1 MSVERSHLC
10 PGAAWPAPP
19 TFPQRPQSS
28 PLPPLRPSLLGC
40 GCFVFICPASCGVA
54 TVLFHPE
61 QSGKASRTG
70 RRFARGW
77 DNLRREGNPSS
88 CLNKV
93 YVQRPLDIFFPR
105 ARGRRRCGPPTLRQS
120 PRRRRRAVRVTKGQG
135 VIALQSLQS
144 AALLFFASYELSRH
158 AGRAPEDEDCL
169 LECGTWQR
177 QHRFAVM
184 SLPHHYTRKNDSAKS
199 VSLLPGPPQHQPPPP
214 NM

>member
-144 AALLFFASYELSRH
+144 AALLFFLPPTNSRAMLVVH
-158 AGRAPEDEDCL
+158 PRTKTA
-169 LECGTWQR
+169 W
-177 QHRFAVM
+177 
-184 SLPHHYTRKNDSAKS
+184 
-199 VSLLPGPPQHQPPPP
+199 
-214 NM
+214 